1 MKRLLLLACAVAAV
15 MVSTAVR
22 SQNEGAP
29 IEPLLK
35 DLAPAAI
42 PAPAAIAEPAAPVA
56 DPHAPAL
63 PAAPAPA
70 VKEAAPALPVAPAP
84 AVTEVVPAVKPAVPA
99 VKPAA
104 PAVKPVSATPAGI
117 PVTVVAAT
125 EELPEGLTETADGL
139 ISVRFENLPI
149 SEVIKLFAQLSG
161 ANIIAATT
169 NLGGSVSVN
178 LKNVGWKPAF
188 ESILGRCDLL
198 LIEKP
203 VGSGIFII
211 ESGIAGQ
218 EPRVTETIQLRYAKV
233 DKMAELINT
242 MLAQSGTATPF
253 SDGNAILVN
262 APSSRISEVKRI
274 VETLDMP
281 RGQVYIETRFVQLSA
296 AASKKI
302 GVKWSTL
309 QDSMIKYNVVPGNY
323 ALGPL
328 KLSPSELNSRLA
340 SGYYDL
346 NKDADFVSTKN
357 QKYNEN
363 ANPINLSK
371 FFNNWGALTDTQFK
385 WVIDAFEGVDGVS
398 LISNPKIIV
407 ANEETAVVDMTTKF
421 PYVDVKSETTTPGGG
436 NPPTTTTTTQLQVI
450 PGKDGTGF
458 CAGEAF
464 FSYGVILKVTPR
476 VSSSGVITVKIEPS
490 ISELLK
496 SQDNPQGYYEIGAAE
511 ANTPQTKY
519 PIISIKKVTTMFS
532 MLDGTTAVIGG
543 FTRTGENNTDNGI
556 PLLRDIPWVGPRL
569 FGWKSRS
576 KDQEELV
583 IFVTVGI
590 VDAEQAMPENV
601 GLPKNAV
608 LTRDF
613 TEPGDR
619 PAEELMRLKK

>member
-1 MKRLLLLACAVAAV
+1 
-15 MVSTAVR
+15 
-22 SQNEGAP
+22 
-29 IEPLLK
+29 
-35 DLAPAAI
+35 
-42 PAPAAIAEPAAPVA
+42 
-56 DPHAPAL
+56 
-63 PAAPAPA
+63 
-70 VKEAAPALPVAPAP
+70 
-84 AVTEVVPAVKPAVPA
+84 
-99 VKPAA
+99 
-104 PAVKPVSATPAGI
+104 
-117 PVTVVAAT
+117 
-125 EELPEGLTETADGL
+125 
-139 ISVRFENLPI
+139 
-149 SEVIKLFAQLSG
+149 
-161 ANIIAATT
+161 
-169 NLGGSVSVN
+169 
-178 LKNVGWKPAF
+178 
-188 ESILGRCDLL
+188 
-198 LIEKP
+198 
-203 VGSGIFII
+203 
-211 ESGIAGQ
+211 
-218 EPRVTETIQLRYAKV
+218 
-233 DKMAELINT
+233 
-242 MLAQSGTATPF
+242 
-253 SDGNAILVN
+253 
-262 APSSRISEVKRI
+262 
-274 VETLDMP
+274 
-281 RGQVYIETRFVQLSA
+281 
-296 AASKKI
+296 
-302 GVKWSTL
+302 
-309 QDSMIKYNVVPGNY
+309 
-323 ALGPL
+323 
-328 KLSPSELNSRLA
+328 
-340 SGYYDL
+340 L

>member
-35 DLAPAAI
+35 DLAPAAT

-281 RGQVYIETRFVQLSA
+281 RGQVYIEARFVELSA
-296 AASKKI
+296 AASRKI
-302 GVKWSTL
+302 GVKWSSFKDL
-309 QDSMIKYNVVPGNY
+309 DKIGYQISPGNY
-323 ALGPL
+323 ALASSLDSTLNPPVL
-328 KLSPSELNSRLA
+328 ENPKL
-340 SGYYDL
+340 
-346 NKDADFVSTKN
+346 
-357 QKYNEN
+357 N
-363 ANPINLSK
+363 AIGNPINLNK
-371 FFNNWGALTDTQFK
+371 FFSHWGALTDTQFK

-421 PYVDVKSETTTPGGG
+421 PYVDVKSQTTTSAAGVDK
-436 NPPTTTTTTQLQVI
+436 TITTQLQVI
-450 PGKDGTGF
+450 PGKEGTGF

-464 FSYGVILKVTPR
+464 FSYGVLLKVTPR

-490 ISELLK
+490 ISELLITAE
-496 SQDNPQGYYEIGAAE
+496 NPDGYYVIENADPTQPI
-511 ANTPQTKY
+511 TKY

-543 FTRTGENNTDNGI
+543 FTRSEENNIDNGI
-556 PLLRDIPWVGPRL
+556 PLLRDIPWIGPYL

-576 KDQEELV
+576 KDQKEIV

-608 LTRDF
+608 LSRDF
-613 TEPGDR
+613 EEPGDR
-619 PAEELMRLKK
+619 PAEEMMRLKK

>member
-35 DLAPAAI
+35 DLAPPVT
-42 PAPAAIAEPAAPVA
+42 PAPAAIADPATPVA
-56 DPHAPAL
+56 DPHATAL

-70 VKEAAPALPVAPAP
+70 VKETDPELPAAPAPAVQEAAPALPPAPAVKAPAP
-84 AVTEVVPAVKPAVPA
+84 APA

-104 PAVKPVSATPAGI
+104 PAVAKAAPAAV
-117 PVTVVAAT
+117 PVTVVAAS
-125 EELPEGLTETADGL
+125 EEIPEGLTETADGL

-149 SEVIKLFAQLSG
+149 SEVIKLFSQLSG

-169 NLGGSVSVN
+169 NLGGSVSVS

-203 VGSGIFII
+203 TGSGIFII
-211 ESGIAGQ
+211 ESGVAGQ

-233 DKMAELINT
+233 DKMSELINT
-242 MLAQSGTATPF
+242 MLEKSGTATPF
-253 SDGNAILVN
+253 PDGNAILVQ
-262 APSSRISEVKRI
+262 APSSRIPEVKRI

-281 RGQVYIETRFVQLSA
+281 RGQVYIEARFVELSA
-296 AASKKI
+296 AASRKV
-302 GVKWSTL
+302 GVKWSTF
-309 QDSMIKYNVVPGNY
+309 QGDSLINYNIAPGNY
-323 ALGPL
+323 AA
-328 KLSPSELNSRLA
+328 A
-340 SGYYDL
+340 STL
-346 NKDADFVSTKN
+346 
-357 QKYNEN
+357 EN
-363 ANPINLSK
+363 AVRNDTANPINLDK
-371 FFNNWGALTDTQFK
+371 FFKNWGALTSTQFK

-407 ANEETAVVDMTTKF
+407 ANEETAIVDMTVKE
-421 PYVDVKSETTTPGGG
+421 PYVEVKSEPTSLPDGKQG
-436 NPPTTTTTTQLQVI
+436 NPIVTTQLQTI
-450 PGKDGTGF
+450 PGKDGGF
-458 CAGEAF
+458 CVGDAF
-464 FSYGVILKVTPR
+464 FSYGVNLKVTPR

-490 ISELLK
+490 ISEL
-496 SQDNPQGYYEIGAAE
+496 DTTRGEGGYYKVEE
-511 ANTPQTKY
+511 AVNPDGSKQARTKY
-519 PIISIKKVTTMFS
+519 PIISIKKINTIFS

-543 FTRTGENNTDNGI
+543 LTTSKENNTDNGI

-569 FGWKSRS
+569 FGWKSRA
-576 KDQEELV
+576 KDQREV
-583 IFVTVGI
+583 IIFVTVGI
-590 VDAEQAMPENV
+590 VDAEEAIPENV

-613 TEPGDR
+613 DEPGDR
-619 PAEELMRLKK
+619 PAADLMRLKK